1 MMRKGQ
7 IFLVLLLSV
16 VAVLSQGC
24 VVAAVGAGAAGT
36 VAYVRGDLQ
45 TVETAGLDALYKASL
60 EALDELELAV
70 IQKAKD
76 AMTAEIISRD
86 AEDKKIRIKLK
97 STAEGTTELSIRIG
111 MFGDETKSRL
121 IYEAIKKQL

>member
-1 MMRKGQ
+1 MRKGQ
-7 IFLVLLLSV
+7 VFLLLLLSCA
-16 VAVLSQGC
+16 AVLAQGC

-45 TVETAGLDALYKASL
+45 TVETAGMEALYKASL
-60 EALDELELAV
+60 EAFDKLELAV

-97 STAEGTTELSIRIG
+97 STAEGMTELSIRIG

-121 IYEAIKKQL
+121 IYEAIKKEL

>member
-1 MMRKGQ
+1 MRKGQ
-7 IFLVLLLSV
+7 VFLVLLLSV
-16 VAVLSQGC
+16 AAVLAEGC

-36 VAYVRGDLQ
+36 VAYVRGDLE

-60 EALDELELAV
+60 EAFDELELAV
-70 IQKAKD
+70 VQKAKD

-97 STAEGTTELSIRIG
+97 STAEGMTELSIRIG
-111 MFGDETKSRL
+111 IFGDETKSRL
-121 IYEAIKKQL
+121 IYEAIKKEL

>member
-1 MMRKGQ
+1 MRKGQ
-7 IFLVLLLSV
+7 VFLVLLLSGAV
-16 VAVLSQGC
+16 VLAGGC

-36 VAYVRGDLQ
+36 VAYVRGDLE

-60 EALDELELAV
+60 EALDKLELAV

-97 STAEGTTELSIRIG
+97 STAEGMTKLSIRIG

-121 IYEAIKKQL
+121 IYEAIKKEL

>member
-1 MMRKGQ
+1 MRKGQ
-7 IFLVLLLSV
+7 VFLLFLLSG
-16 VAVLSQGC
+16 AAILTQGC
-24 VVAAVGAGAAGT
+24 EVAAVGAGAAGA

-45 TVETAGLDALYKASL
+45 TVETAELEALYKASL

-76 AMTAEIISRD
+76 AMTAEITSRD

-121 IYEAIKKQL
+121 IYEAIKQEL

>member
-1 MMRKGQ
+1 MRKGQ
-7 IFLVLLLSV
+7 VFLVLLLSGAV
-16 VAVLSQGC
+16 VLAGGC

-36 VAYVRGDLQ
+36 VAYVRGDLE

-60 EALDELELAV
+60 EALDKLELAV

-97 STAEGTTELSIRIG
+97 STAEVMTKLSIRIG

-121 IYEAIKKQL
+121 IYEAIKKEL

>member
-1 MMRKGQ
+1 MRKGQ
-7 IFLVLLLSV
+7 VFLVLLLSGA
-16 VAVLSQGC
+16 AVLAQGC

-36 VAYVRGDLQ
+36 VAYVRGDLE

-60 EALDELELAV
+60 EAFDELELAV
-70 IQKAKD
+70 TQKAKD

-97 STAEGTTELSIRIG
+97 STAEGMTELSIRIG

-121 IYEAIKKQL
+121 IYEAIKKEL

>member
-1 MMRKGQ
+1 MRKGQ
-7 IFLVLLLSV
+7 VFLVLLLSGA
-16 VAVLSQGC
+16 AVLAQGC

-36 VAYVRGDLQ
+36 VAYVRGDLE
-45 TVETAGLDALYKASL
+45 TVETVGLDALYKASL
-60 EALDELELAV
+60 EALDKLELAV

-97 STAEGTTELSIRIG
+97 STAEGMTELSIRIG

-121 IYEAIKKQL
+121 IYEAIKKEL

>member
-1 MMRKGQ
+1 MRKGQ
-7 IFLVLLLSV
+7 VFLLLLLSSA
-16 VAVLSQGC
+16 AVLAQGC

-36 VAYVRGDLQ
+36 VAYVRGDLE

-76 AMTAEIISRD
+76 AMTAEIMSRD

-97 STAEGTTELSIRIG
+97 STAEGMTKLSIRIG

-121 IYEAIKKQL
+121 IYETIKKEL

>member
-1 MMRKGQ
+1 MYKGQ
-7 IFLVLLLSV
+7 VFLVLLLSGA
-16 VAVLSQGC
+16 AVLAQGC

-60 EALDELELAV
+60 EAIDELELAV

-97 STAEGTTELSIRIG
+97 STAEGMTELSIRIG

-121 IYEAIKKQL
+121 IYETIKKEL

>member
-1 MMRKGQ
+1 MRKGQ
-7 IFLVLLLSV
+7 VFLLLLLSC
-16 VAVLSQGC
+16 VAVLAQGC

-36 VAYVRGDLQ
+36 VAYVRGDLE

-70 IQKAKD
+70 VQKAKD

-97 STAEGTTELSIRIG
+97 STAEGMTELSIRIG

-121 IYEAIKKQL
+121 IYGAIKKEL

>member
-1 MMRKGQ
+1 MRKGQ
-7 IFLVLLLSV
+7 VFLVLLLSGA
-16 VAVLSQGC
+16 AVLAQGC

-36 VAYVRGDLQ
+36 VAYVRGDLE
-45 TVETAGLDALYKASL
+45 TVETVGLDALYKASL
-60 EALDELELAV
+60 EALDKLELAV

-86 AEDKKIRIKLK
+86 VEDKKIRIKLT
-97 STAEGTTELSIRIG
+97 STAEGMTKLSIRIG

-121 IYEAIKKQL
+121 IYEAIKKEL